1 MHELQKNI
9 KNLHTTELGVKRIG
23 ENINLKEKDLLEW
36 CKNAVNE
43 ADLITRQG
51 KNWYIYYK
59 GIAITINAHSY
70 TIITAHKI
78 KAAIS
83 IMQKVDYECLSEF
96 LYQAI
101 YIPQGESLPPRSII
115 DQPEIQVY
123 IKDFGSQSGD
133 LGVIARQNGLI
144 VGAAWTRIM
153 LGYGRLDNQAPELA
167 ISILP
172 AFRGYGIGTKLMTN
186 LFKLLKKSGYKKTS
200 LSVQQNN
207 PAVSFYH
214 RLGYEIISKKY
225 DHVGNEDYLMVK
237 FL

>member
-1 MHELQKNI
+1 MNDLLNNI
-9 KNLHTTELGVKRIG
+9 KNLHTTELGIKRIG
-23 ENINLKEKDLLEW
+23 KNLDLKEKELLDW
-36 CKNAVNE
+36 CKSAVGE
-43 ADLITRQG
+43 ADLHIRQG
-51 KNWYIYYK
+51 KNWYVYYK
-59 GIAITINAHSY
+59 GIAITINAHSN

-78 KAAIS
+78 KAAIG
-83 IMQKVDYECLSEF
+83 IMQTVDYNCLREF

-144 VGAAWTRIM
+144 VGAAWTRIIP
-153 LGYGRLDNQAPELA
+153 GYGRVDSQTPELA
-167 ISILP
+167 ISIQP
-172 AFRGYGIGTKLMTN
+172 AFRGYGIGTKLMMN
-186 LFKLLKKSGYKKTS
+186 LFKLLKKSGFTKTS

-207 PAVSFYH
+207 PAVSFYL
-214 RLGYEIISKKY
+214 RLGYQIVCEKT

-237 FL
+237 LL